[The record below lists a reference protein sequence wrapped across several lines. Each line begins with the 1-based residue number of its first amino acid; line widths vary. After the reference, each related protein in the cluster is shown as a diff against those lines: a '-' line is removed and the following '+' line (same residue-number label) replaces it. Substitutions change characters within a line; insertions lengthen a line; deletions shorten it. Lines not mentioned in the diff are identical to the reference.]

1 MGEKWYLV
9 HTTIH
14 YYIYI
19 STRPSNFRSSFRVS
33 VFVPARDPRVN
44 DLFICFLQY
53 VPIILNNITAHNAT
67 PPRLEFIRNN
77 NIILC
82 LINGVHNLIGIILY
96 IIEFTAGMIFFGFSK
111 PYLFFSC
118 ELRLRHCSFTIE
130 ITLFTVLVAVNNNI
144 SFRRYRGRNCIIT
157 TNYKTAINFV
167 FSLSLPVHFLLGS
180 DLLFAWVYIIIPT
193 TVIQTYAKHLT

>member
-19 STRPSNFRSSFRVS
+19 STRPSDFRSSFRVS
-33 VFVPARDPRVN
+33 VFVPTRDPRVN
-44 DLFICFLQY
+44 DLFICFVQY
-53 VPIILNNITAHNAT
+53 VPIILNNIAEHNAT

-111 PYLFFSC
+111 SYLFFSC
-118 ELRLRHCSFTIE
+118 ALRLRHCSFTIE

-144 SFRRYRGRNCIIT
+144 SFRLYRGRNCIIT

-167 FSLSLPVHFLLGS
+167 FSLSLCRFIFSSDRTFYSREYILLYLQ
-180 DLLFAWVYIIIPT
+180 LLF
-193 TVIQTYAKHLT
+193 KHTPNI